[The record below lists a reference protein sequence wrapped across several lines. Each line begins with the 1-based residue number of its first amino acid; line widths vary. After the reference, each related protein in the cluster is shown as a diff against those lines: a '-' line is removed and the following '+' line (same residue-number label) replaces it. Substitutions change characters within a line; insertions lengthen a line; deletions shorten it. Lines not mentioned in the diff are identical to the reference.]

1 MDQQDTV
8 EQVYTFIKNYIR
20 EHAYSPSLK
29 EIADGCFMSR
39 TNVTR
44 YVDRLEGM
52 GRIARDPKLARSII
66 LLNDHDS
73 HAR

>member
-1 MDQQDTV
+1 MDQQETV
-8 EQVYTFIKNYIR
+8 EQVYTFIKNYIYEYTR
-20 EHAYSPSLK
+20 SPSLK

-52 GRIARDPKLARSII
+52 GRIARDPKFARSII
-66 LLNDHDS
+66 LLKDHDS
-73 HAR
+73 RA